1 MRRMARLPKRSE
13 AAAAAMQVGRQRTLG
28 DGEGGVVPVNTAY
41 VKGETLEQQVARI
54 EAGRKPKLV
63 CSVCAEP
70 QFEAPDGAGITCKNG
85 HGGADGI
92 SVLNASTA
100 GRSLHPDKLETRVSE
115 PTPDEEFLAAI
126 DEFSDEVV
134 SPQASSTPASISKA
148 DVALEM
154 RKGVDGP
161 VPAAVQ
167 RQAEE
172 VKSKGVPRIPKEEGR
187 RFAYTRVPAEQGGH
201 INNCALANADE
212 EKNCQICNGECP
224 DRAKFQAE
232 GAQRRKAQPI
242 IPDLSRKTHQAGVEL
257 PGAWKDPPDPEPP
270 LFDRATGR
278 KDRLAPQF
286 ERLVTSV
293 FDVSDIDQEFE
304 DLKRQMVL
312 GEQRSDYAT
321 VLRALDEAED
331 NARRAHRL
339 FVNAQL
345 EEKRFRLE
353 REIVEA
359 AMHKGAVASMKE
371 SGDKVTVEATQARM
385 VELYAEEWREGE
397 ERKARVK
404 GTVSHCEQLAFFFSS
419 RCRSLQVILQS
430 LRK

>member
-1 MRRMARLPKRSE
+1 LSGRGMMGRMARLPKRSE
-13 AAAAAMQVGRQRTLG
+13 AAAAALKVGQQRTLG

-41 VKGETLEQQVARI
+41 TETFDEQVARI

-100 GRSLHPDKLETRVSE
+100 GRPLHPDKPETRVSE

-126 DEFSDEVV
+126 DEFSDEVGEEAV
-134 SPQASSTPASISKA
+134 GSQKAHPAGTTFDA
-148 DVALEM
+148 A
-154 RKGVDGP
+154 KGYQEP
-161 VPAAVQ
+161 TTKPSVPAAVLK
-167 RQAEE
+167 QAE
-172 VKSKGVPRIPKEEGR
+172 
-187 RFAYTRVPAEQGGH
+187 Q
-201 INNCALANADE
+201 
-212 EKNCQICNGECP
+212 Q
-224 DRAKFQAE
+224 
-232 GAQRRKAQPI
+232 KASRN
-242 IPDLSRKTHQAGVEL
+242 IPDLSTKTPTVPLVEI

-286 ERLVTSV
+286 ERLVTTV

-304 DLKRQMVL
+304 HLKRQMVL

-359 AMHKGAVASMKE
+359 AMHKGAVASLKE

-385 VELYAEEWREGE
+385 VVLYAEEWREGE

-404 GTVSHCEQLAFFFSS
+404 GTVGHCEQLAFFFSS